1 MAQIVTTPT
10 IGINLGTTLA
20 GTTTDGAGAEWA
32 LGTTVN
38 GTDGTRWMY
47 VQAGG
52 AITAYD
58 CVAIDENFQAQALDK
73 TMADDGWEV
82 GFAQIAFS
90 DNDFGWVAMSGSNIS
105 LRTAASSV
113 VDSALY
119 TSTTAGVLSSTT
131 NTSGT
136 KIDGVV
142 AVVSA
147 GTQIT
152 TVEIIATYPR
162 SSTF

>member
-10 IGINLGTTLA
+10 IGINLGVTVA
-20 GTTTDGAGAEWA
+20 GTTTNGAGAEWA
-32 LGTTVN
+32 MGTVVN

-47 VQAGG
+47 VQANG

-58 CVAIDENFQAQALDK
+58 AVAIDEDFQAAPITKAL
-73 TMADDGWEV
+73 ADTGLEI
-82 GFAQIAFS
+82 GFAQMAFT
-90 DNDFGWVAMSGSNIS
+90 DNDFGWVAMAGSNIS
-105 LRTAASSV
+105 MRTAAASV

>member
-1 MAQIVTTPT
+1 MPQVTSPT
-10 IGINLGTTLA
+10 LGITLGTTTT
-20 GTTTDGAGAEWA
+20 GTTTNGEGAKFA

-38 GTDGTRWMY
+38 GTDGQRWMY
-47 VQAGG
+47 VQANG
-52 AITAYD
+52 AITQYD
-58 CVAIDENFQAQALDK
+58 AVAIDEDFQAAALTK
-73 TMADDGWEV
+73 TLADTGLEI
-82 GFAQIAFS
+82 GFAQVAFA
-90 DNDFGWVAMSGSNIS
+90 DNEFGWVAMAGSNIN
-105 LRTAASSV
+105 LRTAAASV

-162 SSTF
+162 SGTF

>member
-1 MAQIVTTPT
+1 MPYLTSPILGVNVAVTK
-10 IGINLGTTLA
+10 A
-20 GTTTDGAGAEWA
+20 GTTTNGAGAEFA

-38 GTDGTRWMY
+38 FSDGVRYMY
-47 VQAGG
+47 VQANG
-52 AITAYD
+52 ALTQYD
-58 CVAIDENFQAQALDK
+58 AVGVDEDFQAAALDK
-73 TMADDGWEV
+73 TIADDGWEI
-82 GFAQIAFS
+82 GFAQIAFA
-90 DNDFGWVAMSGSNIS
+90 DNEFGWIAMSGSNIS

-119 TSTTAGVLSSTT
+119 TSTTAGVLSSLT

-152 TVEIIATYPR
+152 AVEIIATYPR